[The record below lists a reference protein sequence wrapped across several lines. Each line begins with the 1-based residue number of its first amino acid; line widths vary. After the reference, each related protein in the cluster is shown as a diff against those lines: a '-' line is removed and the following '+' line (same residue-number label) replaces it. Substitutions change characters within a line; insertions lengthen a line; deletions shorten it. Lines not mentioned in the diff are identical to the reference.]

1 MIAFVPDSFY
11 IFRLRFSV
19 MAKEKSVFVLRRP
32 VSRFVSPVPACP
44 LRGRSVS
51 GAADSRAFG
60 FSRTRGKSGP
70 ANPCI
75 GNSSEKKTFEKTM
88 EVGLIVRRGVRTG
101 RMAGIPRIRDL
112 KRLFCGQPKSSVR
125 NQSVAMRSSFG

>member
-1 MIAFVPDSFY
+1 MIAFIPDSFY

-44 LRGRSVS
+44 LRGAVGIRRGRIPGPSDFQERGKCLAMSVS
-51 GAADSRAFG
+51 RKLFERKEIWKSRYDSVPER
-60 FSRTRGKSGP
+60 S
-70 ANPCI
+70 N
-75 GNSSEKKTFEKTM
+75 
-88 EVGLIVRRGVRTG
+88 G